1 MKVLGAPGFP
11 QRHGSLALGAG
22 RPGLCEPAGGLWALH
37 SPPRMPELPG
47 HKPLS
52 LAQVALS
59 QLATV
64 ALCLAPVIWT
74 MAFSHPPSLPSFL
87 PSSFLA
93 SENTPGPS
101 CVVAQPPLP
110 KTLTWRLSPGGCHLE
125 AFTWRLSPGGP
136 PNLESPG
143 FISRMLFAGWP

>member
-1 MKVLGAPGFP
+1 
-11 QRHGSLALGAG
+11 
-22 RPGLCEPAGGLWALH
+22 
-37 SPPRMPELPG
+37 MPELPG

-110 KTLTWRLSPGGCHLE
+110 KTLTWRLSPGGFHLE
-125 AFTWRLSPGGP
+125 ALTWRPSKPGESGIH
-136 PNLESPG
+136 LENALCWVAV
-143 FISRMLFAGWP
+143 SRMPGQAVFLSKTVLELVLRCM